1 MMDKEEILE
10 ADEQVKKNIQKESTA
25 MQEVPASTIPMTPT
39 AKEEKLGKE
48 ELKDDIYEPKK
59 KFKISSIDENSTEK
73 PAEILTSN
81 SKSNVRNPSL
91 TQSIPPAT
99 KKTEGSKQL

>member
-10 ADEQVKKNIQKESTA
+10 ADEQIKKNLQKESAAT
-25 MQEVPASTIPMTPT
+25 QEVPVSTIPITPT
-39 AKEEKLGKE
+39 AKEGKLGKE
-48 ELKDDIYEPKK
+48 ELKEDIYEPKK
-59 KFKISSIDENSTEK
+59 KFKISSINESSTDK

-91 TQSIPPAT
+91 TPSIPPAT